1 MKKIQ
6 LILAAATAAAALV
19 PGIASASFLLDT
31 GTPQTGAG
39 APLPTVLN
47 LTDWWAAE
55 FTVGSGET
63 ITQLGAYLTQ
73 GTGQAGN
80 TFTWDLYSTGG
91 AFLGA
96 GREAPTDTIAG
107 TYAPDANGWSV
118 TNVDWTVAPGTYWIA
133 MQVSSTTQTT
143 GLDLPVESSTTTGT
157 VPATEFAFAGSNG
170 RYSKSNTGVGLEVST
185 VPLPA
190 AALLFGSGLLGLGA
204 VGRRRRS

>member
-1 MKKIQ
+1 MKKIH
-6 LILAAATAAAALV
+6 LIAAAVTAAVALV

-73 GTGQAGN
+73 GTGNGN
-80 TFTWDLYSTGG
+80 AFTWDLYSTNGT
-91 AFLGA
+91 FLGA

-107 TYAPDANGWSV
+107 TYAPNPSGWSV
-118 TNVDWTVAPGTYWIA
+118 TNVNWTVSPGTYWIA
-133 MQVSSTTQTT
+133 MQVSNTSQTT

-170 RYSKSNTGVGLEVST
+170 RYSKSNTGVGIEVST

-190 AALLFGSGLLGLGA
+190 AAWLFGSGLLGLGA